1 MYKSFFV
8 TEFNKRRRDILWK
21 KKSNNIKQ
29 IFREKLEVLEFKD
42 NRNHG
47 EQGMK
52 SFEQVGIGYNGL
64 GTQFMSGVQSEAS
77 VGLSSDKTVSDH
89 LIGTTTIGKHVHDI
103 LKKSDYN
110 IDWMVDIWL
119 YDNLFLWAK
128 IKVTKEEH
136 RKDNILRNSNHTI
149 EQKLNL
155 KHYIN
160 VSKLV

>member
-1 MYKSFFV
+1 MYNTFFV
-8 TEFNKRRRDILWK
+8 KEFNKRRRDIIWEK
-21 KKSNNIKQ
+21 KEYDIKF

-47 EQGMK
+47 KQGMK

-64 GTQFMSGVQSEAS
+64 GTTFMSGIQSEAS
-77 VGLSSDKTVSDH
+77 VGLSSKMTVNDH
-89 LIGTTTIGKHVHDI
+89 IIGTLLIGKHVHYI
-103 LKKSDYN
+103 LKKSNYN
-110 IDWMVDIWL
+110 IDWMVNDWL

-136 RKDNILRNSNHTI
+136 QKDNILRNSKHTI

-155 KHYIN
+155 EHYKN
-160 VSKLV
+160 VSNLI